1 MFTKDGREFIILE
14 KYSQVATGW
23 RNHYDRLHLH
33 TNKKCS
39 ELPFKNFD
47 RSLPNYPA
55 RQDVVNYL
63 DDYAKELNIHPVFD
77 TEVLSIR
84 KENDNW
90 ITETNKDT
98 YQSGFVIVATGRNHK
113 PRMPKWKD

>member
-1 MFTKDGREFIILE
+1 MVSTPTLIIGASAAGLASAACLHEEGLQFIILE

-33 TNKKCS
+33 THKKCS
-39 ELPFKNFD
+39 ELPFRSFD
-47 RSLPNYPA
+47 RSLPFYPA

-84 KENDNW
+84 KENDN
-90 ITETNKDT
+90 
-98 YQSGFVIVATGRNHK
+98 
-113 PRMPKWKD
+113 